1 MTVLEAINEYK
12 KCIDEIAQLLF
23 VFASVIGDDRVEA
36 GHLTQLGWTIGEV
49 KGYHTGIMRYDP
61 VKRIKDAII
70 GDMPDKK
77 ELQKRLAYVW
87 HELSEE
93 VAFIEDEETGYFPV
107 FDEKNFSLDN
117 KELFNVLCKLES
129 KNYAFTVLTHL
140 EGVVHWTNTR
150 ISEVYKMLCELSDFA
165 GIDEK
170 VVLSDGE
177 ALVKIDG
184 IHLSGG
190 EQEKKSQPVTKK
202 KKVTKNKNEKF
213 SEIIQCDRPNFIE
226 RLHFLI
232 DGKGGKHV
240 GLVFRRALDLNY
252 IISIPTQGQFESEF
266 ELKGTWPGIYKYMVD
281 DRDGKN
287 KEKANKIVIFEDE

>member
-165 GIDEK
+165 GMT
-170 VVLSDGE
+170 
-177 ALVKIDG
+177 
-184 IHLSGG
+184 
-190 EQEKKSQPVTKK
+190 EQEKVTESSSITRKKSTRK
-202 KKVTKNKNEKF
+202 EKIYNF
-213 SEIIQCDRPNFIE
+213 SDIIQYHDKKELLE

-232 DGKGGKHV
+232 DGRGGAAV
-240 GLVFRRALDLNY
+240 GAVIQKAKMDGYLTRYPYEGDFR
-252 IISIPTQGQFESEF
+252 QEF
-266 ELKGTWPGIYKYMVD
+266 EVKGSWNAISNYFNEGD
-281 DRDGKN
+281 N
-287 KEKANKIVIFEDE
+287 KCLAKSADVIIFKDKISN

>member
-140 EGVVHWTNTR
+140 EGVVLWTNIR

-165 GIDEK
+165 GMK
-170 VVLSDGE
+170 
-177 ALVKIDG
+177 
-184 IHLSGG
+184 
-190 EQEKKSQPVTKK
+190 EQETTAESRIVTKK
-202 KKVTKNKNEKF
+202 KAKEAKTSDYTKDTILNYLRLDETEKEKWIKEIKDCTNYEELAQKINRDAKNKILVKVP
-213 SEIIQCDRPNFIE
+213 SS
-226 RLHFLI
+226 
-232 DGKGGKHV
+232 KGGGLCNLLKAV
-240 GLVFRRALDLNY
+240 GL
-252 IISIPTQGQFESEF
+252 QFEMTE
-266 ELKGTWPGIYKYMVD
+266 TA
-281 DRDGKN
+281 
-287 KEKANKIVIFEDE
+287 EKRIRKLYGNAFTTPKTLEKLD

>member
-23 VFASVIGDDRVEA
+23 VFASVIGYDRVEA

-165 GIDEK
+165 GMTEQEKVAVKLGNNDKKQETTAESQQYDENLLKLFHNNTDLIDELK
-170 VVLSDGE
+170 VLSDNEIAGRIKQWCKERDKFGKPRIENPDNGYRSAFSNALKE
-177 ALVKIDG
+177 AG
-184 IHLSGG
+184 IIKCASR
-190 EQEKKSQPVTKK
+190 T
-202 KKVTKNKNEKF
+202 
-213 SEIIQCDRPNFIE
+213 FIE
-226 RLHFLI
+226 
-232 DGKGGKHV
+232 K
-240 GLVFRRALDLNY
+240 LN
-252 IISIPTQGQFESEF
+252 
-266 ELKGTWPGIYKYMVD
+266 KYK
-281 DRDGKN
+281 
-287 KEKANKIVIFEDE
+287 

>member
-165 GIDEK
+165 GMT
-170 VVLSDGE
+170 
-177 ALVKIDG
+177 
-184 IHLSGG
+184 
-190 EQEKKSQPVTKK
+190 EQEKAAESRIVTKK
-202 KKVTKNKNEKF
+202 KAKEAKTNDYKKDTILNYLRLDETGKDNWINGIKDCTNYEELAQKINSDAKNKILVRVP
-213 SEIIQCDRPNFIE
+213 SS
-226 RLHFLI
+226 
-232 DGKGGKHV
+232 KGGGLCNLLEAV
-240 GLVFRRALDLNY
+240 GL
-252 IISIPTQGQFESEF
+252 QFEMTDTAKKRIRN
-266 ELKGTWPGIYKYMVD
+266 LYKD
-281 DRDGKN
+281 AFNIQKTL
-287 KEKANKIVIFEDE
+287 EKLD

>member
-140 EGVVHWTNTR
+140 EGVVLWTNIR

-165 GIDEK
+165 GMT
-170 VVLSDGE
+170 
-177 ALVKIDG
+177 
-184 IHLSGG
+184 
-190 EQEKKSQPVTKK
+190 EQEKVAVKLGNNDKKQETTAESQQYDENLLKLFHNNT
-202 KKVTKNKNEKF
+202 
-213 SEIIQCDRPNFIE
+213 D
-226 RLHFLI
+226 LI
-232 DGKGGKHV
+232 D
-240 GLVFRRALDLNY
+240 
-252 IISIPTQGQFESEF
+252 
-266 ELKGTWPGIYKYMVD
+266 ELKV
-281 DRDGKN
+281 
-287 KEKANKIVIFEDE
+287 VV

>member
-165 GIDEK
+165 GMK
-170 VVLSDGE
+170 
-177 ALVKIDG
+177 
-184 IHLSGG
+184 
-190 EQEKKSQPVTKK
+190 EQETTAESRIVTKK
-202 KKVTKNKNEKF
+202 KAKEAKTSDYTKDTILNYLRLDETGKEKWIKEIKDCTNYEELAQKINRDAKDKILVKVP
-213 SEIIQCDRPNFIE
+213 SS
-226 RLHFLI
+226 
-232 DGKGGKHV
+232 KGGGLCNLLEAV
-240 GLVFRRALDLNY
+240 GL
-252 IISIPTQGQFESEF
+252 QFEMTDTAKKRIRN
-266 ELKGTWPGIYKYMVD
+266 LYKD
-281 DRDGKN
+281 AFNIPKTL
-287 KEKANKIVIFEDE
+287 EKLD

>member
-107 FDEKNFSLDN
+107 FDEKIFSLDN
-117 KELFNVLCKLES
+117 KELFNVLCKVES

-165 GIDEK
+165 GMK
-170 VVLSDGE
+170 
-177 ALVKIDG
+177 
-184 IHLSGG
+184 
-190 EQEKKSQPVTKK
+190 EQEKVTESSSITRKKSTRKK
-202 KKVTKNKNEKF
+202 KIYNF
-213 SEIIQCDRPNFIE
+213 SDIIQYHDKKELLE

-232 DGKGGKHV
+232 DGRGGAAV
-240 GLVFRRALDLNY
+240 GAVIQKAKMDGYLTRYPYEGDFR
-252 IISIPTQGQFESEF
+252 QEF
-266 ELKGTWPGIYKYMVD
+266 EVKGSWNAISNYFNED
-281 DRDGKN
+281 DN
-287 KEKANKIVIFEDE
+287 KCLAKSADVIIFKDKISN

>member
-165 GIDEK
+165 GMT
-170 VVLSDGE
+170 
-177 ALVKIDG
+177 
-184 IHLSGG
+184 
-190 EQEKKSQPVTKK
+190 EQEKAAESRIVTKK
-202 KKVTKNKNEKF
+202 KAKEAKTNDYKKDTILNYLRLDETGKENWINGIKDCTNYEELAQKINRDAKNKILVRVP
-213 SEIIQCDRPNFIE
+213 SS
-226 RLHFLI
+226 
-232 DGKGGKHV
+232 KGGGLCNLLEAV
-240 GLVFRRALDLNY
+240 GL
-252 IISIPTQGQFESEF
+252 QFEMTDTAKKRIRN
-266 ELKGTWPGIYKYMVD
+266 LYKD
-281 DRDGKN
+281 AFNIQKTL
-287 KEKANKIVIFEDE
+287 EKLD

>member
-165 GIDEK
+165 GMT
-170 VVLSDGE
+170 
-177 ALVKIDG
+177 
-184 IHLSGG
+184 
-190 EQEKKSQPVTKK
+190 EQEKAAESRIVTKK
-202 KKVTKNKNEKF
+202 KAKEAKTNDYKKDTILNYLRLDETGKDNWINGIKDCTNYEELAQKINSDAKNKILVRVP
-213 SEIIQCDRPNFIE
+213 SS
-226 RLHFLI
+226 
-232 DGKGGKHV
+232 KGGGLCNLLEAV
-240 GLVFRRALDLNY
+240 GL
-252 IISIPTQGQFESEF
+252 QFEMTDTAKKRIRN
-266 ELKGTWPGIYKYMVD
+266 LYKD
-281 DRDGKN
+281 AFNIPKTL
-287 KEKANKIVIFEDE
+287 EKLD

>member
-165 GIDEK
+165 GMTEQEKVTESQQYDNDLLTLFHNNTDLIDELK
-170 VVLSDGE
+170 VLSDKEIARKIKQWCKERDKFGKPLIENPDNNKKKAFAE
-177 ALVKIDG
+177 ALENAG
-184 IHLSGG
+184 II
-190 EQEKKSQPVTKK
+190 KCAARTFR
-202 KKVTKNKNEKF
+202 NK
-213 SEIIQCDRPNFIE
+213 
-226 RLHFLI
+226 L
-232 DGKGGKHV
+232 
-240 GLVFRRALDLNY
+240 
-252 IISIPTQGQFESEF
+252 
-266 ELKGTWPGIYKYMVD
+266 
-281 DRDGKN
+281 
-287 KEKANKIVIFEDE
+287 

>member
-165 GIDEK
+165 GMTEQEK
-170 VVLSDGE
+170 VTESQQYDNDLLTLFHNNTDLIDKLKVLSDNEIAGKIKQWCKERDKFGKLLIENPDNGKKKAFAE
-177 ALVKIDG
+177 ALENAG
-184 IHLSGG
+184 II
-190 EQEKKSQPVTKK
+190 KCAVRT
-202 KKVTKNKNEKF
+202 F
-213 SEIIQCDRPNFIE
+213 R
-226 RLHFLI
+226 
-232 DGKGGKHV
+232 GK
-240 GLVFRRALDLNY
+240 L
-252 IISIPTQGQFESEF
+252 
-266 ELKGTWPGIYKYMVD
+266 
-281 DRDGKN
+281 
-287 KEKANKIVIFEDE
+287 

>member
-49 KGYHTGIMRYDP
+49 EGYHTGITRYAP

-107 FDEKNFSLDN
+107 FDEKIFSLDN
-117 KELFNVLCKLES
+117 KELFNVLCKVES

-165 GIDEK
+165 GMT
-170 VVLSDGE
+170 
-177 ALVKIDG
+177 
-184 IHLSGG
+184 
-190 EQEKKSQPVTKK
+190 EQEKAAESRIVTKK
-202 KKVTKNKNEKF
+202 KAKEAKTNDYKKDTILNYLRLDETGKDNWINGIKDCTNYEELAQKINSDAKNKILVRVP
-213 SEIIQCDRPNFIE
+213 SS
-226 RLHFLI
+226 
-232 DGKGGKHV
+232 KGGGLCNLLEAV
-240 GLVFRRALDLNY
+240 GL
-252 IISIPTQGQFESEF
+252 QFEMTDTAKKRIRN
-266 ELKGTWPGIYKYMVD
+266 LYKD
-281 DRDGKN
+281 AFNIQKTL
-287 KEKANKIVIFEDE
+287 EKLD

>member
-150 ISEVYKMLCELSDFA
+150 ISDVYKMLCELSDFT
-165 GIDEK
+165 GMK
-170 VVLSDGE
+170 
-177 ALVKIDG
+177 
-184 IHLSGG
+184 
-190 EQEKKSQPVTKK
+190 EQEKVTESSSITRKKSTRKK
-202 KKVTKNKNEKF
+202 KIYNF
-213 SEIIQCDRPNFIE
+213 SDIIQYHDKKELLE

-232 DGKGGKHV
+232 DGRGGAAV
-240 GLVFRRALDLNY
+240 GAVIQKAKMDGYLTRYPYEGDFR
-252 IISIPTQGQFESEF
+252 QEF
-266 ELKGTWPGIYKYMVD
+266 EVKGSWNAISNYFNEGD
-281 DRDGKN
+281 N
-287 KEKANKIVIFEDE
+287 KCLAKSADVIIFKDKISN

>member
-23 VFASVIGDDRVEA
+23 VFASVIGYDRVEA

-165 GIDEK
+165 GMT
-170 VVLSDGE
+170 
-177 ALVKIDG
+177 
-184 IHLSGG
+184 
-190 EQEKKSQPVTKK
+190 EQEKVTESSSITRKKSTRK
-202 KKVTKNKNEKF
+202 EKIYNF
-213 SEIIQCDRPNFIE
+213 SDIIQYHDKKELLE

-232 DGKGGKHV
+232 DGRGGAAV
-240 GLVFRRALDLNY
+240 GAVIQKAKMDGYLTRYPYEGDFR
-252 IISIPTQGQFESEF
+252 QEF
-266 ELKGTWPGIYKYMVD
+266 EVKGSWNAISNYFNEGD
-281 DRDGKN
+281 N
-287 KEKANKIVIFEDE
+287 KCLAKSADVIIFKDKISN

>member
-165 GIDEK
+165 GMT
-170 VVLSDGE
+170 
-177 ALVKIDG
+177 
-184 IHLSGG
+184 
-190 EQEKKSQPVTKK
+190 EQEKAAESRIVTKK
-202 KKVTKNKNEKF
+202 KAKEAKTNDYKKDTILNYLRLDETGKDNWINGIKDCTNYEELAQKINSDANNKILVRVP
-213 SEIIQCDRPNFIE
+213 SS
-226 RLHFLI
+226 
-232 DGKGGKHV
+232 KGGGLCNLLEAV
-240 GLVFRRALDLNY
+240 GL
-252 IISIPTQGQFESEF
+252 QFEMTDTAKKRIRN
-266 ELKGTWPGIYKYMVD
+266 LYKD
-281 DRDGKN
+281 AFNIQKTL
-287 KEKANKIVIFEDE
+287 EKLD